1 MICLIANLN
10 RNQNLGEGH
19 VIFLKMKH
27 LLLGYLG
34 RFHYS
39 RGFTSGNIKQI
50 PFFEMKSNFADSNSM
65 NEYSITRL
73 KVIGNNAKIEN
84 LCNFY
89 LISRTST
96 IRIN

>member
-39 RGFTSGNIKQI
+39 RGFTSGNIQI
-50 PFFEMKSNFADSNSM
+50 PFFEMKSNFADSNI
-65 NEYSITRL
+65 EYSITRL